1 MLIEVGSEFT
11 FDSSNGLRY
20 ILEVTKIDHI
30 TQEPS
35 KKYAL
40 YITDPW
46 DIPCGPITFVGDDF
60 FQKNENKIKPL
71 KRKFR
76 FDY

>member
-1 MLIEVGSEFT
+1 MLVEVGSKFT
-11 FDSSNGLRY
+11 LDSSNGLRY
-20 ILEVTKIDHI
+20 VLEVTKIDA

-40 YITDPW
+40 RITDPW
-46 DIPCGPITFVGDDF
+46 DIPCGPITFVGDNF